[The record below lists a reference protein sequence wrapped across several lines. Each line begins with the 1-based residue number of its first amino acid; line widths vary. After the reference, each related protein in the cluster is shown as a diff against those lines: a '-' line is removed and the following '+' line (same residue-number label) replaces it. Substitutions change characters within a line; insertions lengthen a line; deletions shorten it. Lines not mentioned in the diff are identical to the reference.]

1 MIVIGLSSSRLES
14 EKIFSFLKEQN
25 SIYVNYE
32 SDIEKFSWNN
42 SENIIFKRIQD
53 LEKRVYCNTSSNKRQ
68 FKVFGEVCFYI
79 LPYLEIL
86 INNFPY
92 LKFICTTKSR
102 KKSYDDIIK
111 DITNEKNFLL
121 RLFLFKKQFKN
132 HFIKHDGKKWEKD
145 YILDKCYPKFEL
157 DSLNSAIEEYI
168 DLYYSSV
175 KKIEKKY
182 PNNLKVFYSDEL
194 QSKYGKKKIFSFI
207 GMK

>member
-1 MIVIGLSSSRLES
+1 MIVIGLSSSRVES
-14 EKIFSFLKEQN
+14 KRIFSFLRQEN
-25 SIYVNYE
+25 SISVGYE

-42 SENIIFKRIQD
+42 SENIIIKRIEG
-53 LEKRVYCNTSSNKRQ
+53 LEKKVYCNTSSNKKQ
-68 FKVFGEVCFYI
+68 FKAFGEVCFYI

-168 DLYYSSV
+168 DLYYSNV

-194 QSKYGKKKIFSFI
+194 QSKYGKNKIFSFI
-207 GMK
+207 GIK

>member
-1 MIVIGLSSSRLES
+1 MIVIGLSSSREES
-14 EKIFSFLKEQN
+14 KKIFSFLNKEED
-25 SIYVNYE
+25 IYVNYE
-32 SDIEKFSWNN
+32 SDIKNFSWNN
-42 SENIIFKRIQD
+42 SENIIFKRID
-53 LEKRVYCNTSSNKRQ
+53 ILEKNIYKNTSSNQKQ
-68 FKVFGEVCFYI
+68 FKVFGEVCFYV

-102 KKSYDDIIK
+102 KKTYNDIIK

-121 RLFLFKKQFKN
+121 RLFLFRKKFKN
-132 HFIKHDGKKWEKD
+132 HFMNHDGKKWQKD

-157 DSLNSAIEEYI
+157 GSLDKAIEEYI
-168 DLYYSSV
+168 DLYYSSI

-207 GMK
+207 GIK

>member
-1 MIVIGLSSSRLES
+1 MIVIGLSSSREES
-14 EKIFSFLKEQN
+14 KKIFSFLNKEED
-25 SIYVNYE
+25 IYVNYE
-32 SDIEKFSWNN
+32 SDIQNFSWNN
-42 SENIIFKRIQD
+42 SENIIFKRINI
-53 LEKRVYCNTSSNKRQ
+53 LEKNIYKNTSSNQKQ
-68 FKVFGEVCFYI
+68 FKVFGEVCFYV

-102 KKSYDDIIK
+102 KKTYNDVVK

-121 RLFLFKKQFKN
+121 RLFLFRKKFKN
-132 HFIKHDGKKWEKD
+132 HFINHDGKKWQKD
-145 YILDKCYPKFEL
+145 YTLDKCYPKFEL
-157 DSLNSAIEEYI
+157 ESLDKAIEEYI
-168 DLYYSSV
+168 DLYYSSI